1 MLVGLVV
8 ILIGLLFLGF
18 PMMIPLIGAA
28 LFMIVTFLA
37 GVDPSIITQQLIG
50 GVSSFVLLA
59 IPMFIFAA
67 DIMSTGQTANRL
79 VDFVKSFI
87 GHLPGGLG
95 ITTIGAC
102 TIFGAISGSTQAT
115 VAAIGR
121 PMRQKMLESG
131 YDDSLTMGMII
142 NASDI
147 AVLIPPSSVMIMYG
161 VVTGTSVGQLFV
173 AGIGPGLLIALLF
186 SVYCYFSAKKN
197 GVPVEPKATMKERL
211 QATKNALLA
220 FGFPIIVLGGIFTG
234 VFSPTEAAAVSVL
247 YAAIIELFVYKS
259 ITFKDLP
266 RIALSTGVVT
276 GVVFILVAAG
286 SAFSWTISYA
296 RIPQLITATLL
307 GDSPSPLLILIVIN
321 VVFFIACMFVDSL
334 VAITVITP
342 IFYPIAMSV
351 GIDPVFLG
359 TIITLQAAIGSATPP
374 FGCDVF
380 TAVAVFDRPYLQVI
394 KKTPP
399 FIIMLLAVAVLLVIF
414 PDIALFLR
422 NIAYGM

>member
-1 MLVGLVV
+1 MI

-18 PMMIPLIGAA
+18 PMMIPLLGASI
-28 LFMIVTFLA
+28 FMIVTFLE
-37 GVDPSIITQQLIG
+37 GVDSTIIIQQLIG

-87 GHLPGGLG
+87 GHLHGGLA
-95 ITTIGAC
+95 ITTVGAC

-115 VAAIGR
+115 IAAIGR
-121 PMRQKMLESG
+121 PMREKMLEAG
-131 YDDSLTMGMII
+131 YDDSETMGMII

-161 VVTGTSVGQLFV
+161 VVTGTSVGQLF
-173 AGIGPGLLIALLF
+173 ASGIGPGILTAILF
-186 SVYCYFSAKKN
+186 SVYCYFSAKRN
-197 GVPVEPKATMKERL
+197 RVPVEPKATMKDKL
-211 QATKNALLA
+211 VATKNALLA
-220 FGFPIIVLGGIFTG
+220 FGFPVIVLGGIFTG
-234 VFSPTEAAAVSVL
+234 IFSPTEAAATSVL
-247 YAAIIELFVYKS
+247 YSAIIELFVYKS
-259 ITFKDLP
+259 IKLKDLP
-266 RIALSTGVVT
+266 RIALSTGIVT

-296 RIPQLITATLL
+296 RIPQLITSALL
-307 GDSPSPLLILIVIN
+307 GDSPSPMRILIIIN
-321 VVFFIACMFVDSL
+321 IVYFIACMFVDSL

-342 IFYPIAMSV
+342 IFFPIAIAA

-359 TIITLQAAIGSATPP
+359 TVITLQAAIGSATPP
-374 FGCDVF
+374 FGCDIF

-394 KKTPP
+394 RRTPP
-399 FIIMLLAVAVLLVIF
+399 YIVILLVVAMLLLIF

-422 NIAYGM
+422 DIAFGS